1 MAARTRIEHDV
12 AAKIQ
17 EIRLPVDEN
26 GFVPALKEVTAAL
39 MPGVDHWV
47 DTPFNCLITVY

>member
-1 MAARTRIEHDV
+1 
-12 AAKIQ
+12 
-17 EIRLPVDEN
+17 
-26 GFVPALKEVTAAL
+26 VTAAL